1 MQEYNFK
8 NERKE
13 KEDNSFLAYLSSFS
27 KATTVIYTVTISILL
42 LKLQR
47 R

>member
-13 KEDNSFLAYLSSFS
+13 KEDNSLQVYLSSFS
-27 KATTVIYTVTISILL
+27 KATTVIYPVTISILL